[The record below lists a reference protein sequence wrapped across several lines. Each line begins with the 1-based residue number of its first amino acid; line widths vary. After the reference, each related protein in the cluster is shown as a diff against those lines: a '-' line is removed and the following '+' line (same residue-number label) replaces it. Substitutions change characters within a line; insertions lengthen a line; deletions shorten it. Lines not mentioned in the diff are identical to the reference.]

1 MLMGLTT
8 VSVMSSCQKDEEEP
22 TPVTPVTYGSITKYN
37 TKLMGGQTNTTV
49 GSFFSTETGMVY
61 GEATAGADVSI
72 QRVIDLVYF
81 FGTTNHATIAAPSD
95 STAQEAHNQSNGT
108 DELKNWTVK
117 NATTFK
123 TTTLSAADFVASA
136 NDSLAITA
144 LSGGATLSKVNELVA
159 GQVVAFQTAKGKKG
173 LFHVVSIDGQTGLDR
188 SITINVLVQQ

>member
-8 VSVMSSCQKDEEEP
+8 VSVMSSCQKDDEDP
-22 TPVTPVTYGSITKYN
+22 TPVTPVTYGAITKYN

-49 GSFFSTETGMVY
+49 GSFFSTQNGLVY
-61 GEATAGADVSI
+61 GEAAAGADTTI
-72 QRVIDLVYF
+72 QRRVDLVYF

-95 STAQEAHNQSNGT
+95 ADAQDAHNQSNGNE
-108 DELKNWTVK
+108 ELKNWTIK

-123 TTTLSAADFVASA
+123 TTALSAADFVASA
-136 NDSLAITA
+136 NDSLAISA

-173 LFHVVSIDGQTGLDR
+173 LFHVVSVDGTTGLDR